1 VGTEL
6 VQYSSNMDSLGGKPK
21 AVLSV
26 VTPISKMAGKLENLR
41 EWLHQ
46 IRLLPIQAVI
56 VHDVQDDETGPQ
68 LDALISELDNPRIIL
83 IHKFCGSP
91 GSARNL
97 GLVSATSDWICFWD
111 SDDRPRVKE
120 FLEMILTA
128 ADSKKSFCV
137 GSYLQITPTSMQHQ
151 LLRPKEPFEFEQL
164 LGNPGIWRMGF
175 NRNLIEGKRF
185 VEYRMAEDQY
195 FICSLNLSGADAYIS
210 EKPVYEYFSGFGNQL
225 TNSKTALDDLP
236 KVLELILSL
245 ADSSDTIEQNSF
257 INTVVAQVSLTGI
270 KKASI
275 ITKIKVIKM
284 LAKLPN
290 SSRSNITKVQKQLI
304 TKKLKKLLPGTK
316 PPSVRVKLYGG
327 LGNQLFQFTAALAI
341 SGDRRL
347 ILELNLKSSDGAI
360 TQLILPPKVDVEI
373 RSAKNLESLVFL
385 KVCNL
390 NLRLST
396 IASPS
401 FPEKMLKTLFEK
413 TLTLILCIKY
423 KSFAKVVAPMGLGYS
438 NIASPRQHL
447 YLLGYFQSYIW
458 SENFEV
464 RNQLWNMRL
473 QRRSIP
479 LDEMLQEI
487 NSKKVLG
494 VHVRLGDYLNNPQF
508 GQLTPD
514 YYRKAIQQALGAAK
528 FEELW
533 IFSNNMVEARSK
545 LKFLN
550 DFGMEVKWVNDSELS
565 SSEVM
570 TVLSNCSGLILS
582 NSSFGWWGARLSQI
596 ESQLVLAPKPWFE
609 DIESPRLLIPD
620 NWIQIDALYGKSET

>member
-1 VGTEL
+1 
-6 VQYSSNMDSLGGKPK
+6 MDSLGGKPK

-26 VTPISKMAGKLENLR
+26 VTPISKMAGKLENLS

-46 IRLLPIQAVI
+46 IRSLPIQAVI
-56 VHDVQDDETGPQ
+56 VHDIQDDETGPE
-68 LDALISELDNPRIIL
+68 LDALISELDNPRVIL

-91 GSARNL
+91 GTARNL
-97 GLVSATSDWICFWD
+97 GLLSATSDWICFWD

-120 FLEMILTA
+120 FLEMIVTA

-137 GSYLQITPTSMQHQ
+137 GSYLQITPSSMQNQ

-175 NRNLIEGKRF
+175 SRKLIKGKKF
-185 VEYRMAEDQY
+185 AEYRMAEDQY

-225 TNSKTALDDLP
+225 TKNRNALDDLP
-236 KVLELILSL
+236 KVLELILGL
-245 ADSSDTIEQNSF
+245 AVSSNTIEQNSF
-257 INTVVAQVSLTGI
+257 ISAVVAQVSLTGI

-275 ITKIKVIKM
+275 ITKIRIVKV
-284 LAKLPN
+284 LAKLPA
-290 SSRSNITKVQKQLI
+290 SSRSSITRAQKQLI
-304 TKKLKKLLPGTK
+304 TKKLLPGTK

-327 LGNQLFQFTAALAI
+327 LGNQLFQFAAALAI

-347 ILELNLKSSDGAI
+347 ILELDLKSSDGAI
-360 TQLILPPKVDVEI
+360 TKFILPPKVDVEI
-373 RSAKNLESLVFL
+373 RNSRKLDSFLFL
-385 KVCNL
+385 KLCNL

-396 IASPS
+396 IVTPS
-401 FPEKMLKTLFEK
+401 FPKRMSKMLLERTLRLF
-413 TLTLILCIKY
+413 LWMKY
-423 KSFAKVVAPMGLGYS
+423 KTFTKVIAPMGLGYS
-438 NIASPRQHL
+438 NIASPRKHL

-464 RNQLWNMRL
+464 RNQLRNMRL

-487 NSKKVLG
+487 NSNKVLA

-508 GQLTPD
+508 GQLTSD
-514 YYRKAIQQALGAAK
+514 YYRKAIQQALGVAK
-528 FEELW
+528 FEKLW

-545 LKFLN
+545 LNFLN
-550 DFGMEVKWVNDSELS
+550 DFGMEVKWVNDSEFTPP
-565 SSEVM
+565 EVM
-570 TVLSNCSGLILS
+570 TVLSNCSGLILA
-582 NSSFGWWGARLSQI
+582 NSSFGWWGARVSSV
-596 ESQLVLAPKPWFE
+596 ESQFVFAPKPWFE
-609 DIESPRLLIPD
+609 NIESPRLLIPD
-620 NWIQIDALYGKSET
+620 NWIQIDALFGKSET